1 MAKKYIAYY
10 TLQEVTDPAGRK
22 SRQVP
27 VYSGPLFRFLLAGKE
42 LTVAKRVFS
51 LLTIL
56 GAVGVAASLM
66 TNAPCARKWYVMF
79 PLALSLLPL
88 FLQGESCFL
97 FWRAKEPLK
106 REQRDKIEKRTVVTA
121 AFSAFLSAF
130 SLAGHIVFMLY
141 YQESM
146 SDAVYLL
153 GAADLLI
160 CSLLL
165 IRQREKLKTEEV
177 PYPR

>member
-1 MAKKYIAYY
+1 MAKKYIADY
-10 TLQEVTDPAGRK
+10 TLQEVTDPAGGK

-42 LTVAKRVFS
+42 LTAAKRVFS

-56 GAVGVAASLM
+56 SAAGVAASLM

-130 SLAGHIVFMLY
+130 SLGFFSCRTYSFYAILSRVHVRRGLSSGGGGSSDLFSAAHQAAGKA
-141 YQESM
+141 EN
-146 SDAVYLL
+146 
-153 GAADLLI
+153 
-160 CSLLL
+160 
-165 IRQREKLKTEEV
+165 
-177 PYPR
+177 